1 VWEVNL
7 FLIEGIIRDDGSEVD
22 VQSESPEKRYE
33 VRQQAPNEQ
42 LAKRMDNMD
51 RNQIFLEYKEKEGKE
66 YNENVLKNITT
77 LKEKKIEIK
86 ETSEECQRTKDQIE
100 RIKALIQ
107 QKQETKNQDV
117 TLKGR
122 KLLTFYCRKY
132 NKELLMKKNINT
144 LRN

>member
-1 VWEVNL
+1 
-7 FLIEGIIRDDGSEVD
+7 
-22 VQSESPEKRYE
+22 
-33 VRQQAPNEQ
+33 
-42 LAKRMDNMD
+42 MD

-66 YNENVLKNITT
+66 YNENVLKNITS

-117 TLKGR
+117 RRLGSFFGLKFFFNR
-122 KLLTFYCRKY
+122 KF
-132 NKELLMKKNINT
+132 NKELLMKKNINI